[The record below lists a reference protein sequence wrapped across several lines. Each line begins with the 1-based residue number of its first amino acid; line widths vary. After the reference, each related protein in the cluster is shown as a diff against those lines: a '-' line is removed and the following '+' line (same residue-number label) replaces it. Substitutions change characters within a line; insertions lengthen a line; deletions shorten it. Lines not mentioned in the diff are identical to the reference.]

1 MWLIIGLVIGLGLV
15 TLAFWLRSRKI
26 RVSWYEWVLGVLG
39 LLSMAFSLQN
49 YQASVAA
56 FEPVAPGMFLLV
68 FGLPGLVL
76 VLLAVALALWRYFR
90 STRSARIK
98 TDREKQPVPQA

>member
-1 MWLIIGLVIGLGLV
+1 MWLFTGLVLGIVLV
-15 TLAFWLRSRKI
+15 ALVFWLCSRKI
-26 RVSWYEWVLGVLG
+26 RVAWYEWLLGVLG
-39 LLSMAFSLQN
+39 LLSMVFSLQN

-56 FEPVAPGMFLLV
+56 FEPTAPGMFLLV
-68 FGLPGLVL
+68 FGLPGLIL

-98 TDREKQPVPQA
+98 TDGEKHPILQA